1 MTNWEIHGLMFM
13 NCSCAYG
20 CPCQFNALP
29 TYGYCR
35 AVFFIQVDRG
45 QFGEA
50 ALDGLNMAFA
60 IAWPG
65 AVHQG
70 HGTMQPIIDERGD
83 EAQRA
88 GLLSILTGKDT
99 DPMMTAFAIYT
110 AMCDTIHDPVH
121 TRISIDCDTDK
132 RQAKCQ
138 AAGIATGRGEPI
150 LNPVTR
156 KEHSAAIL
164 LPNGMEYG
172 RAEIGRG
179 WSESSGAL
187 AVTVEDA
194 HAHWCEI
201 HMNQHGRIKL

>member
-1 MTNWEIHGLMFM
+1 MTNWEIHGLMFT

-29 TYGYCR
+29 THGYCR
-35 AVFFIQVDRG
+35 AVIFLHIDRG
-45 QFGEA
+45 QFGDA
-50 ALDGLNMAFA
+50 RLDGLNLAFP

-88 GLLSILTGKDT
+88 ALLSILTGKDT
-99 DPMMTAFAIYT
+99 DPMMTVFSIYT
-110 AMCDTIHDPVH
+110 AMCDTIHDPIH
-121 TRISIDCDTDK
+121 AKISIDFDSER

-138 AAGIATGRGEPI
+138 AGGMATGRGEPI
-150 LNPVTR
+150 LNPVTK
-156 KEHSAAIL
+156 KEHRARIV

-172 RAEIGRG
+172 QAEVGRG

-187 AVTVEDA
+187 AVTLEDT
-194 HAHWCEI
+194 HAHWCEV
-201 HMNQHGRIKL
+201 HMNQHGRVH